1 VQLGQYVLIFQE
13 SKGPLRAFA
22 AEVIHVEE
30 NTIKIAIFHPL
41 EDFRIITATIEGR
54 KLTGPRDTTMEL
66 RDPNAK
72 EKITIAKMRDTVLAR
87 LTEAERRAYETPADD
102 GKKRKKKEVTPVAKP
117 VKVAAATAPPKKKAP
132 AKKAAAKRVPKK
144 KTKKT

>member
-1 VQLGQYVLIFQE
+1 MQLGQYVLLFQE
-13 SKGPLRAFA
+13 SKGPQRAFA
-22 AEVIHVEE
+22 SEVIHIEE

-54 KLTGPRDTTMEL
+54 ILTGPRDTTMEL

-87 LTEAERRAYETPADD
+87 LTEAERRAYENPADD
-102 GKKRKKKEVTPVAKP
+102 GKKRKKKETPVMEP
-117 VKVAAATAPPKKKAP
+117 VKVALTPPKKKAL